1 MLPALGPQC
10 IITTGRRRRWLVVVV
25 VVGDDE
31 YGREGMGLF
40 RKDGCIVSFDSIAWR
55 VFYPACC
62 LFCLIGGRLD
72 RRWMIG
78 SEKIVDSSCASG
90 LMVDRSELS
99 VLVVNDLA
107 VAMTRLLSLDD
118 IASLDFIISSTTW
131 RATDKTASNM
141 PAEE

>member
-1 MLPALGPQC
+1 
-10 IITTGRRRRWLVVVV
+10 
-25 VVGDDE
+25 
-31 YGREGMGLF
+31 MGLF
-40 RKDGCIVSFDSIAWR
+40 RNDGCIVSFDSIAWR

-107 VAMTRLLSLDD
+107 VAMTHDYYCWMILHWTSSSLARSGVLL
-118 IASLDFIISSTTW
+118 TRR
-131 RATDKTASNM
+131 RAM